1 MNWFFLLC
9 NVTLINIILSGD
21 NALAISIAAGRL
33 PRKLR
38 KKAILF
44 GSIVAILL
52 LILFITVG
60 SYVIKLPVLKSIAGI
75 LLMWIAAK
83 LAVDRMKPAQNEKPE
98 NEAQSEGLL
107 KAIGTIVI
115 ADLGME
121 LDNAMAMLGAANG
134 RMSVLLVGLLIT
146 IPFLVVGSHF
156 IANLMDKFSWITY
169 IASTYIAWIAGNMF
183 ADDPVFQNIPW
194 SPLLQWMAPVL
205 CVLIFITI
213 MSVSLIRSRHRHQTT
228 RQS

>member
-1 MNWFFLLC
+1 M
-9 NVTLINIILSGD
+9 
-21 NALAISIAAGRL
+21 AAGRL
-33 PRKLR
+33 PRELR

-44 GSIVAILL
+44 GSVVAILL
-52 LILFITVG
+52 LILFIAVG

-83 LAVDRMKPAQNEKPE
+83 LAVDRMKPDKQEKPK
-98 NEAQSEGLL
+98 NKTQSQGLL
-107 KAIGTIVI
+107 KAIGAIVI

-134 RMSVLLVGLLIT
+134 RMSVLFVGLLIT

-156 IANLMDKFSWITY
+156 IANLMEKFSWITY

-194 SPLLQWMAPVL
+194 NPLLQWVAPIL
-205 CVLIFITI
+205 CLVVFITI
-213 MSVSLIRSRHRHQTT
+213 VSVTLLRSRHHHQTT
-228 RQS
+228 SQS